1 MDRILRSTF
10 VLILLMV
17 SAIPVYSQQADGIA
31 AIVDGQVITFSQ
43 VRRQVEST
51 EKLLRDT
58 YAGQELVDKVKEARL
73 SALRALIERQLIIQ
87 DFKKQ
92 GFFIPDSLIEDRLK
106 DTIQR
111 SFEGDRTAFI
121 RTLQAQGL
129 TVEGYKKE
137 LKDNLIVT
145 AMRQKNVSSAVIV
158 SPFKIEQYYQDNV
171 RQFLQDE
178 QVQVSNIY
186 MKKSL
191 FRETRTNAKGVSEEY
206 DPSQA
211 AMEEILSK
219 LETGSKFSDLARSYS
234 EGTNRDQGGDM
245 GWLTEQTLR
254 TELAKVAFKLKPGQT
269 SSLITTDDGY
279 YILRV
284 EDRRRS
290 KVTPLSEIRDEIEK
304 TLLQDERLHLQQNWL
319 DGLKTRYFIKM
330 F

>member
-1 MDRILRSTF
+1 MDRILRAS
-10 VLILLMV
+10 LILIILFT
-17 SAIPVYSQQADGIA
+17 AGIPAFSQQADGIA

-43 VRRQVEST
+43 VRRQVDST
-51 EKLLRDT
+51 EKLLRET
-58 YAGQELVDKVKEARL
+58 YSGQELVDKVKEARL

-92 GFFIPDSLIEDRLK
+92 GFFIPDNLIEDRLK
-106 DTIQR
+106 ETIQNN
-111 SFEGDRTAFI
+111 FEGDRTAFI
-121 RTLQAQGL
+121 RTLQAQGM

-137 LKDNLIVT
+137 LKDNLVVT

-158 SPFKIEQYYQDNV
+158 SPFKIEQYYQDNI

-178 QVQVSNIY
+178 QVQLSNIY

-191 FRETRTNAKGVSEEY
+191 FKETRTNEQGKTEEY

-211 AMEEILSK
+211 AMQEILGK

-245 GWLTEQTLR
+245 GWLTQQTLR
-254 TELAKVAFKLKPGQT
+254 SELSKVAFKLKPGQT
-269 SSLITTDDGY
+269 SSIITTDDGY
-279 YILRV
+279 YIIRV

-290 KVTPLSEIRDEIEK
+290 KVTALADVRDEIEK
-304 TLLQDERLHLQQNWL
+304 TLLQEERLRLQQNWL

>member
-158 SPFKIEQYYQDNV
+158 SPFKIEQYYQD
-171 RQFLQDE
+171 E
-178 QVQVSNIY
+178 
-186 MKKSL
+186 
-191 FRETRTNAKGVSEEY
+191 KGVIIATGTENGFKTFGLSANFDYLVRDNVMFRIEARNLSSK
-206 DPSQA
+206 D
-211 AMEEILSK
+211 EI
-219 LETGSKFSDLARSYS
+219 F
-234 EGTNRDQGGDM
+234 
-245 GWLTEQTLR
+245 
-254 TELAKVAFKLKPGQT
+254 LKDGNST
-269 SSLITTDDGY
+269 SSNTFLTTSLA
-279 YILRV
+279 I
-284 EDRRRS
+284 S
-290 KVTPLSEIRDEIEK
+290 
-304 TLLQDERLHLQQNWL
+304 
-319 DGLKTRYFIKM
+319 F
-330 F
+330 

>member
-1 MDRILRSTF
+1 MDRILRASF
-10 VLILLMV
+10 ILIILFT
-17 SAIPVYSQQADGIA
+17 AGIPAFSQQADGIA

-43 VRRQVEST
+43 VRRQVDST
-51 EKLLRDT
+51 EKLLRET
-58 YAGQELVDKVKEARL
+58 YSGQELVDKVKEARL
-73 SALRALIERQLIIQ
+73 SSLRALIERQLIIQ

-92 GFFIPDSLIEDRLK
+92 GYFIPDNLIEDRLK
-106 DTIQR
+106 ETIQNN
-111 SFEGDRTAFI
+111 FEGDRTTFI
-121 RTLQAQGL
+121 RTLQTQGM

-137 LKDNLIVT
+137 LKDNLVVT

-158 SPFKIEQYYQDNV
+158 SPFKIEQYYQDNI

-178 QVQVSNIY
+178 QVQLSNIY

-191 FRETRTNAKGVSEEY
+191 FKETRTTPQGKTEEY
-206 DPSQA
+206 DPSLA
-211 AMEEILSK
+211 AMQEILSK

-245 GWLTEQTLR
+245 GWLTQQTLR
-254 TELAKVAFKLKPGQT
+254 SELAKVAFKLKPGQT
-269 SSLITTDDGY
+269 SSIITTDDGY
-279 YILRV
+279 YIIRV

-290 KVTPLSEIRDEIEK
+290 KVTALADVRDEIEK
-304 TLLQDERLHLQQNWL
+304 TLLQEERLRLQQNWL